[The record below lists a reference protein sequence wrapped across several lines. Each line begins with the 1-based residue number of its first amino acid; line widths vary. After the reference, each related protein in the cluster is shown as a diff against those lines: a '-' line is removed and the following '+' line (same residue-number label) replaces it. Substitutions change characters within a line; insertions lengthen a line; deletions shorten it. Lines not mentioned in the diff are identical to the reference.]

1 MPTIF
6 RHLATTAIETT
17 WDDAK
22 PNLFLGEW
30 CRLYDR
36 KHIWQSIDT
45 LVATPYGNSKTQKDS
60 DQLAINKIKGDLF
73 PKICTLL
80 NNLNKVQYPD
90 RFWKILL
97 GHWFDCH
104 AKIIFNRFQ
113 TLEQCLNNY
122 QISSI
127 TLIDSKFFFCW
138 VPTTFEKAVLNYSSQ
153 GWNEYIYGYIFREI
167 APSNIKVKYVVSQ
180 PTKNFN
186 PINGNP
192 LKGILKFAWRCY
204 RKLRS
209 LLQDQES
216 PFIIGSYLPRSEE
229 KKLLNLFGLPSIPE
243 RSYEL
248 KSTLQPD
255 FNLRDQLSRNLAEL
269 NQEKC
274 SKLIAN
280 LIFKQI
286 PICYLEDFGNLKK
299 AVDQLP
305 WPSNP
310 KFIFTSNQFTTDEF
324 FKLWAAQKVLTG
336 TPYITGQHGNNYGTH
351 RYMNPSIEEETADH
365 FITWGWIENKQKDI
379 AGFVLK
385 LNGAQTQIYDPNGGL
400 LLLELHSSLMVSTWD
415 ECAEFASYFSD
426 QQYFVSMLDDVIKKM
441 LSIRLHNDFS
451 RLSWSELSRWH
462 DFDDS
467 LVIDTGEIPL
477 SKQIGSSRLLV
488 FSYDSSGVLEALCQ
502 NIPTLAFW
510 QNGFDHLRDS
520 AVPHYQK
527 LVDAKIIH
535 KSPDSASMFINS
547 IWDDVD
553 KWWQSEPVQSAR
565 IEFCK
570 KYANLSERPAI
581 DLKAILDSL

>member
-1 MPTIF
+1 MNY
-6 RHLATTAIETT
+6 HLATTAIEAT
-17 WDDAK
+17 WNNAK
-22 PNLFLGEW
+22 SNLFLGEW

-36 KHIWQSIDT
+36 KHIWQSMDT
-45 LVATPYGNSKTQKDS
+45 LVATPYGTSKSQKDS

-80 NNLNKVQYPD
+80 NNFNQVQYPD
-90 RFWKILL
+90 RFWQILL
-97 GHWFDCH
+97 GHWFDYH
-104 AKIIFNRFQ
+104 AKVIFNRFH

-127 TLIDSKFFFCW
+127 TLIDSKFFFCR
-138 VPTTFEKAVLNYSSQ
+138 VPTTFEKALLNYSSQ
-153 GWNEYIYGYIFREI
+153 RWNEYIYGYIFREI
-167 APSNIKVKYVVSQ
+167 APPNIKVKYVVSQ
-180 PTKNFN
+180 PDTKKFN
-186 PINGNP
+186 PRNGNS
-192 LKGILKFAWRCY
+192 LKGILKLAWRCY

-216 PFIIGSYLPRSEE
+216 PFIIRSYLPRSEE
-229 KKLLNLFGLPSIPE
+229 KRLLKLFGLPSIPE

-248 KSTLQPD
+248 KSAFQPD
-255 FNLRDQLSRNLAEL
+255 FNLRDKLSRSLAEP
-269 NQEKC
+269 NQDKC
-274 SKLIAN
+274 SKLIAK

-286 PICYLEDFGNLKK
+286 PICYLEDFGNLKE
-299 AVDQLP
+299 AVDRIP
-305 WPSNP
+305 WPSSP
-310 KFIFTSNQFTTDEF
+310 KFIFTSNLFATDEI
-324 FKLWAAQKVLTG
+324 FKLWAAQKIATG
-336 TPYITGQHGNNYGTH
+336 TPYVIGQHGNNYGTH

-379 AGFVLK
+379 SGFVLK

-415 ECAEFASYFSD
+415 ECAEFSSYFAD
-426 QQYFVSMLDDVIKKM
+426 QQYFVSKLDDAIKKR

-467 LVIDTGEIPL
+467 LVIDTGVIPL
-477 SKQIGSSRLLV
+477 STQIGSSRLLI
-488 FSYDSSGVLEALCQ
+488 FSYDSTGILEALCQ
-502 NIPTLAFW
+502 NVPTLAFW

-520 AVPHYQK
+520 AVPHYQR

-565 IEFCK
+565 MEFCK
-570 KYANLSERPAI
+570 IYANLSINPAI